1 MQFTLPLWS
10 VISGME
16 VTSLV
21 WALQALVSVAIW
33 SGISRYILQWS
44 NLSHYL
50 HVIIDTVWKAL
61 PQMEQFSRK
70 SKLCLSK
77 PENWLMKT
85 SLVSLCSHNLPH
97 EVNFYQE
104 DLDSF
109 VAIAE
114 EFHLEEGEAESEVK
128 TETNS
133 SQIATTGNT
142 KKGNLKVC
150 ISKVF

>member
-1 MQFTLPLWS
+1 
-10 VISGME
+10 
-16 VTSLV
+16 
-21 WALQALVSVAIW
+21 
-33 SGISRYILQWS
+33 
-44 NLSHYL
+44 
-50 HVIIDTVWKAL
+50 
-61 PQMEQFSRK
+61 
-70 SKLCLSK
+70 
-77 PENWLMKT
+77 MKT

-109 VAIAE
+109 LAIAE

-133 SQIATTGNT
+133 SQIATPGNT

-150 ISKVF
+150 ISKNSNTLATQNFTEFGLHEIIKTWTEGSNP